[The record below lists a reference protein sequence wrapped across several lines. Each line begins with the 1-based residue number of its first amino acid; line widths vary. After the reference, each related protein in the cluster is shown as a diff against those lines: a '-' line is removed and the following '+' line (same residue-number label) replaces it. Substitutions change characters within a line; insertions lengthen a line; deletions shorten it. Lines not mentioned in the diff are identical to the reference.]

1 MNKIHFFCCITL
13 SVLLMTLF
21 GACSNTKT
29 VDANSVALAY
39 IPVQS
44 SAAAMVNLGDL
55 MAKADVKTLQELP
68 EYKAFQANEK
78 EAAKFLDLLINNSSE
93 LGLDLAKPMAIAV
106 DASSAMTT
114 QKPIITGILPIGDK
128 AAFLAKYADLQKLEK
143 ELVDFKEENGYSV
156 AELSKEGR
164 LVLTDEVL
172 IFTNQATEAIQAI
185 VAKEDAKLDNP
196 LRDKLLNS
204 TGDIRFAMS
213 TNQVNPILDA
223 NAFMKSMVTGGLASV
238 QLTPE
243 ALNDNYFDMSYEFLN
258 GEVKTVASA
267 KFSSEIEK
275 MLGDV
280 FANECKTDFSPYY
293 PTENL
298 VMAQTIALKTSE
310 ITKLLNT
317 LGYAEI
323 VDLTLSQENFNL
335 KEIEGFLSGDM
346 AMAVYLDAAKK
357 PVVVATIGL
366 NDTKITDKIVATMQK
381 NGVSIKDNAGKYEL
395 DILANEFG
403 IQKLFIEIKDNVLV
417 LQSQAD
423 FINTAKGKSDLVK
436 ELQANFAGTYVDYSL
451 LEKGVQN
458 LGSLSQISQMQFETN
473 SIKHLK
479 SVAKKGVSTTT
490 MTLKNSSENALKVII
505 NDAIEANRNMKKE
518 LKKEFDAFDD
528 AFEDAVVGA
537 NLRFA
542 LKYCTKKVPAHN
554 E

>member
-528 AFEDAVVGA
+528 AFEDAVVE
-537 NLRFA
+537 
-542 LKYCTKKVPAHN
+542 PI
-554 E
+554 